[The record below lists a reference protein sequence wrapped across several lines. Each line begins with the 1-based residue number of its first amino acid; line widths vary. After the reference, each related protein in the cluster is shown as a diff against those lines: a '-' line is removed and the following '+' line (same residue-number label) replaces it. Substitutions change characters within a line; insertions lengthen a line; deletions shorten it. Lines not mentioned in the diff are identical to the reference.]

1 MTSRILFLT
10 GMTPDRR
17 IFDRLLPL
25 LPTAVVIDWI
35 RPNRYESIRSYAY
48 RLGQSVLETG
58 PTVVCGVS
66 FGGIVARELAYCLN
80 ANACVLISSIRTPR
94 EMPPWFRVFR
104 TLPPRHSEAAMNL
117 SGVLASY
124 WPRLFKTRSTWRLT
138 KLGGP
143 SGEWHRWASAA
154 ALNWNPSVGTDQIP
168 LFQIHGDRDLTFPIR
183 YIDADTIIRGG
194 GHVLPLSHSEEIAEK
209 LLQIAA

>member
-17 IFDRLLPL
+17 IFERLLPL

-35 RPNRYESIRSYAY
+35 RPKRYESISSYAY
-48 RLGQSVLETG
+48 RLGLSVRQDG

-80 ANACVLISSIRTPR
+80 AKACVLVASVRSPR
-94 EMPPWFRVFR
+94 EMPPWFRIFR
-104 TLPPRHSEAAMNL
+104 MLAPLPAEAAMNVT
-117 SGVLASY
+117 GILASY
-124 WPRLFKTRSTWRLT
+124 WPRRVKTRSTWRLM

-143 SGEWHRWASAA
+143 PGEWHRWASAA
-154 ALNWNPSVGTDQIP
+154 ALSWKPSAGADRIP

-183 YIDADTIIRGG
+183 YTSADTVIHGG
-194 GHVLPLSHSEEIAEK
+194 GHVLPLTHSEEIAGK